1 MGLFKSKEERAAE
14 REKRE
19 EENRLLAQRV
29 KDSPMTKSLQM
40 FLLDQFGDTNSEEVE
55 KLRELSRSGSRAG
68 YIMQVRYDGVL
79 FNLINRKGESLSKWA
94 ISFDSLGYENLPS
107 AGVNALQGA
116 LLETL
121 SSIPHLM
128 VSDTGFFM
136 YNQNRA
142 KQEW

>member
-1 MGLFKSKEERAAE
+1 
-14 REKRE
+14 
-19 EENRLLAQRV
+19 
-29 KDSPMTKSLQM
+29 MTKSLQM